1 MKSLHYSCRQ
11 LFNFCTLLRFSI
23 LLHKISV
30 APDVHS
36 TITCTF
42 PINSPLIL
50 FHFLLFTTRTKH
62 VSFAR
67 SLTLASFDD
76 AIGTRPGN
84 QMMNS
89 RSQERLIGGKKPTI
103 TITQQQPPHHMPM
116 MQMQTILHKPQLQQT
131 LSQQPM
137 NQQSFEMHSVEKQ
150 KRNVM
155 KTQATQTEVY
165 VGKKPNAPQNLSLS
179 PRTVHR
185 VSFPK

>member
-1 MKSLHYSCRQ
+1 MQTIVQLLHSIRILYSSAY
-11 LFNFCTLLRFSI
+11 NFCYPRRSFYNNMYFPHKFSTNFFFF
-23 LLHKISV
+23 K
-30 APDVHS
+30 
-36 TITCTF
+36 
-42 PINSPLIL
+42 
-50 FHFLLFTTRTKH
+50 TRTKH

-76 AIGTRPGN
+76 AIGTRQGN

-131 LSQQPM
+131 LSQPHLMQPM

-155 KTQATQTEVY
+155 KTQATQTEVL

-185 VSFPK
+185 VSFTKLAVL